1 MRDHVLVAY
10 IHTNSDALVSGNAFV
25 PSCIKRH
32 LTAFLCHP
40 CVIHWLFH
48 LHMLLGKT
56 KSAVQTEIRWI
67 LCPYIMQ
74 ISFSSLSFDVPV
86 LKSLLLSRRALGG
99 VWSKTFSWFDSL
111 FFLSSI
117 FLFISAASDHY
128 LIGNNITV
136 AVLGIVIPIGEYCW
150 LPHCV
155 VFAFCLPASP
165 SSLLQVC
172 LTACCVRFVVNVS
185 ACEYEVMCLCAC
197 AWVLGCLRFHL
208 AD

>member
-1 MRDHVLVAY
+1 MHWFLETHLFLRVLKGISLHFYAIPVWFIGFFIY
-10 IHTNSDALVSGNAFV
+10 TCCWGRQSQQSKLKSDGFSALILCKYPF
-25 PSCIKRH
+25 P
-32 LTAFLCHP
+32 AFLLMFP
-40 CVIHWLFH
+40 CWN
-48 LHMLLGKT
+48 
-56 KSAVQTEIRWI
+56 
-67 LCPYIMQ
+67 
-74 ISFSSLSFDVPV
+74 LSC
-86 LKSLLLSRRALGG
+86 SLGG
-99 VWSKTFSWFDSL
+99 HLVGFEAKLFLGLIL

-185 ACEYEVMCLCAC
+185 MRLCVC
-197 AWVLGCLRFHL
+197 VRVPGF
-208 AD
+208 

>member
-1 MRDHVLVAY
+1 MHWFLETHLSLCVLKGISLHFYAIPVWFIGFFIY
-10 IHTNSDALVSGNAFV
+10 TCCWGRKSQQSKLKSDGFSALILCKYPF
-25 PSCIKRH
+25 P
-32 LTAFLCHP
+32 AFLLMLP
-40 CVIHWLFH
+40 CWNLF
-48 LHMLLGKT
+48 
-56 KSAVQTEIRWI
+56 
-67 LCPYIMQ
+67 
-74 ISFSSLSFDVPV
+74 
-86 LKSLLLSRRALGG
+86 LSRRALGG
-99 VWSKTFSWFDSL
+99 GWSKTFSWFDSL
-111 FFLSSI
+111 FFLSLFSI

-150 LPHCV
+150 LPDCV

-172 LTACCVRFVVNVS
+172 LSPACCVCFVFNVCE
-185 ACEYEVMCLCAC
+185 CEYEVMCLHAC